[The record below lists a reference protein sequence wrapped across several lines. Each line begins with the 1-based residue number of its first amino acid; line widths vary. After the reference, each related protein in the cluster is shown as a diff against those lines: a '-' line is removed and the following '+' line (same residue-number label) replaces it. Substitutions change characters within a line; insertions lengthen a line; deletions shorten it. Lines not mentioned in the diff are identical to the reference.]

1 MIPNVPLLM
10 SPFRKAP
17 CTDPAILKCE
27 KAQADFVDREIL
39 VQQLLLAYI
48 RDVRNLE
55 VFISPDV
62 REELLYSTDPNGL
75 WDFCT
80 SVSEAASYG
89 VSKGNKKGRKYLGFV
104 NAGGLFIS
112 LSFVNKDQKVPIT
125 SIIEWAEKI
134 EFTEI

>member
-1 MIPNVPLLM
+1 MK
-10 SPFRKAP
+10 PFLNPFKKAI
-17 CTDPAILKCE
+17 CTDPAFLKCE
-27 KAQADFVDREIL
+27 KSQADFVDREIL
-39 VQQLLLAYI
+39 VQQLMLAYI

-62 REELLYSTDPNGL
+62 REKLFYSTDPNGL

-89 VSKGNKKGRKYLGFV
+89 VSKGNKKGRKYLGFI
-104 NAGGLFIS
+104 GTGLFLS
-112 LSFVNKDQKVPIT
+112 LSFVSKDKRVPIT
-125 SIIEWAEKI
+125 SITEWVEKI